1 MCYSQSVPV
10 AGYGP
15 LASDVLCLQNTTC
28 TLSIKKEHGQF
39 QAGTKINSHQA
50 ANVSKNWLLQ
60 LTLLGTATLINGLNL
75 IQSEDKN
82 SCHERPQWEKTI
94 FLGSVL
100 FFS

>member
-15 LASDVLCLQNTTC
+15 LASDVLCLRNTTC

-60 LTLLGTATLINGLNL
+60 LTLLGINKWFK
-75 IQSEDKN
+75 SN
-82 SCHERPQWEKTI
+82 SI
-94 FLGSVL
+94 
-100 FFS
+100 